1 MDSISTLNAL
11 KAVQAAL
18 SQAAPGANQYVMLFN
33 ADGTPANKYPARQLI
48 QDMATAGNGIAVCS
62 TAAGTPAKVVSVSDF
77 ILLKNGI
84 VSVRFTNGI
93 SVANATLNVSST
105 GAKPIQIDGIALPA
119 KAIPENTTVAMQY
132 DGSAW
137 QIIAVNNSAVS
148 SDELLVDLGLPSGLR
163 WATRNIDVTQP
174 NKFAASPFQY
184 ECSFVSWGNTE
195 MFNPISASAFQ
206 HDFGTNNEGPYASTP
221 GAALTADAGLGYDA
235 ARANLGGPWR
245 LPTTTEFAELFSNID
260 YLDADG
266 AVIDAATA
274 DKRCNYNGVMGLRL
288 RSKIN
293 GKEIFFACS
302 GYGYGT
308 SWGLRGS
315 YGDYWSASLYSATH
329 GRGLGFHSGGVGP
342 QDGSDRFY
350 GFAVR
355 PVQ

>member
-1 MDSISTLNAL
+1 MDSISTINAI

-18 SQAAPGANQYVMLFN
+18 SQAAPGANQFVMLFN
-33 ADGTPANKYPARQLI
+33 ADGTPAGKYPARQLI
-48 QDMATAGNGIAVCS
+48 QDAATAGNGIAVCS
-62 TAAGTPAKVVSVSDF
+62 TAAGTAAKAVTISDF

-93 SVANATLNVSST
+93 SAADATLSING
-105 GAKPIQIDGIALPA
+105 GAAKAIQIDGVALPA

-137 QIIAVNNSAVS
+137 QIIALNNSAVS
-148 SDELLVDLGLPSGLR
+148 GDELLVDLGLPSGLK
-163 WATRNIDVTQP
+163 WATRNIDITQP

-195 MFNPISASAFQ
+195 MFNPISTSAFQ
-206 HDFGTNNEGPYASTP
+206 HDFGTANDGPYASTP
-221 GAALTADAGLGYDA
+221 GAALTGDAALGYDA
-235 ARANLGGPWR
+235 AHANLGGPWR
-245 LPTTTEFAELFSNID
+245 LPTTAEYAELFANVD
-260 YLDADG
+260 YLDANGD
-266 AVIDAATA
+266 VIDAATT

-302 GYGYGT
+302 GYGSGA
-308 SWGLRGS
+308 SWNYRGS
-315 YGDYWSASLYSATH
+315 NGGYWSSSLYSATY
-329 GRGLGFHSGGVGP
+329 GRVLRFHSGGVGP
-342 QDGSDRFY
+342 QNNNHRFY

-355 PVQ
+355 AVQ